1 MICDVMPTINEDI
14 GSQGDRD
21 SLVSADGTNVED
33 MLLSMLDERDRL
45 MEGLRESQEQV
56 TETKTRL
63 NEVERERDKLRA
75 QLSAK
80 IPQDIVEMSKKLT
93 TVEEQLIERCD
104 EIDDLKAER
113 NNMRI
118 LLEHL
123 ENLVARHERSLRMTV
138 VKRHTLTTMSSSSST
153 NSLIPIGTDN
163 ETVCSEMDTLN
174 SSSNYAMNTTTP
186 ASTSPSLAG
195 LGSEA
200 EVLKALKSLFEHHKV
215 LDEKVHNRLRVS
227 QNKVIDLE
235 NELFELKRST
245 INKNSTVNMSNN
257 NNNVNQTMISSQTQV
272 DYDFIK
278 NNNTDVMNNSDQV
291 QKFSIEETTP
301 LSQGSVGISKNSE
314 LLSSPPVSNIPLSNL
329 VYESASAVAIEA
341 ANRIKELQQNLDQ
354 RASELLAARRQ
365 VIELTSRSKE
375 SSNSLSLAQSEL
387 NRANEQIERLTRELR
402 ESEQRRTDQEALAAS
417 LEQRYLMAQRELNSA
432 QDMTDKLRAELAFK
446 STQFKQQEEK
456 VRTLQI
462 KLDTVEDDLL
472 QSRSFSNRFLTKSLR
487 SKYIHDEVDID
498 AEDGDDDGDGN
509 DDDDDGEDVVVRI
522 DDNEEN
528 VCSDESNPELLN
540 KQTSGEETEQETDS
554 FTTSQENKH
563 VQKFKSVRS
572 GLRGNYFTRYI
583 SQLEW
588 NSYEDRVKELV
599 NEIAEVRQELTRAKE
614 REIINEEHITRL
626 SGTVDKLLQ
635 ESNERLQN
643 HLQERMSAIEQK
655 QDLTNQIEQTKRA
668 LDTAIKEREANITE
682 SLLLRQKLS
691 ELAAAYR
698 HSQVQLAAAHTS
710 TTAVQAAIIAL
721 AKASAE
727 KVKLEQCSQQ
737 HNIVAS
743 MPNPACPSSVMEQY
757 GMDQNNPI
765 DLISKLINNPWI
777 YSQANNNSVGV

>member
-1 MICDVMPTINEDI
+1 
-14 GSQGDRD
+14 
-21 SLVSADGTNVED
+21 
-33 MLLSMLDERDRL
+33 
-45 MEGLRESQEQV
+45 
-56 TETKTRL
+56 
-63 NEVERERDKLRA
+63 
-75 QLSAK
+75 
-80 IPQDIVEMSKKLT
+80 
-93 TVEEQLIERCD
+93 
-104 EIDDLKAER
+104 
-113 NNMRI
+113 
-118 LLEHL
+118 
-123 ENLVARHERSLRMTV
+123 
-138 VKRHTLTTMSSSSST
+138 
-153 NSLIPIGTDN
+153 
-163 ETVCSEMDTLN
+163 
-174 SSSNYAMNTTTP
+174 
-186 ASTSPSLAG
+186 
-195 LGSEA
+195 
-200 EVLKALKSLFEHHKV
+200 
-215 LDEKVHNRLRVS
+215 
-227 QNKVIDLE
+227 
-235 NELFELKRST
+235 
-245 INKNSTVNMSNN
+245 
-257 NNNVNQTMISSQTQV
+257 
-272 DYDFIK
+272 
-278 NNNTDVMNNSDQV
+278 MNNSDQV

-472 QSRSFSNRFLTKSLR
+472 Q
-487 SKYIHDEVDID
+487 IDID

-509 DDDDDGEDVVVRI
+509 DDDDDDDEDVVVRI

-757 GMDQNNPI
+757 GMDQSNPI